1 MTEYDQRFRTI
12 LENRHEVLQYLRSH
26 SATISELVDALD
38 TLRSTIDRA
47 SRDLT
52 EIGCVTESGAEYVAT
67 TTGCLAVE
75 AFEYYQT
82 KTRLIQET
90 REFLNILPDD
100 TSLDTGLLTGAT
112 ITLAE
117 DHAPDQALYPSIDI
131 FEDATALKGLAPVVL
146 TFYPDLIVEQL
157 RQNDLTVEIIAE
169 TTVLK
174 TLPKLASSQ
183 VDPLLDH
190 DAVSLFEAN
199 SSLPY
204 AL

>member
-1 MTEYDQRFRTI
+1 M
-12 LENRHEVLQYLRSH
+12 
-26 SATISELVDALD
+26 
-38 TLRSTIDRA
+38 
-47 SRDLT
+47 
-52 EIGCVTESGAEYVAT
+52 AT

-75 AFEYYQT
+75 EFEYYQT
-82 KTRLIQET
+82 KTRSIQET
-90 REFLNILPDD
+90 REFLNYLPDD
-100 TSLDTGLLTGAT
+100 TPLDTDLLTSAT

-117 DHAPDQALYPSIDI
+117 DHAPDQALHPSIDL

-146 TFYPDLIVEQL
+146 TFYPDLIEEQL

-169 TTVLK
+169 TTVLE

-204 AL
+204 ALWLMETPNGDYAGITAYDSGGVVGVLINDSEQAIRWARAQYDSYRGAAQTVSVSHLWS